1 MDGFRIGLI
10 VRPHGVKGML
20 KVLPLTDDPS
30 RFMDL
35 DHVWVEKA
43 GKHTEYPI
51 VQASTSRGMVY
62 VQLEGIDRCDL
73 AETLRDCYLCVERKN
88 AVALPQD
95 TYFIKDLL
103 ECSVENEQGF
113 VYGRVKDVLQTGA
126 NDVYIVGNGQREW
139 LLPAIKKV
147 IRSVDIQDRRIT
159 VEGAVFSEVVPDA
172 D

>member
-20 KVLPLTDDPS
+20 KVLPLTDDPA

-35 DHVWVEKA
+35 DHVWLEASGVY
-43 GKHTEYPI
+43 TEYAI
-51 VQASTSRGMVY
+51 VQASTSRGMAY
-62 VQLEGIDRCDL
+62 VQLEGIDCCDR
-73 AETLRDCYLCVERKN
+73 AETLRGCYLCVERKN

-95 TYFIKDLL
+95 TYFIKDLIG
-103 ECSVENEQGF
+103 CRVENEQGF
-113 VYGRVKDVLQTGA
+113 VYGQVKDVFQTGA
-126 NDVYIVGNGQREW
+126 NDVYTIGNGQREW

-147 IRSVDIQDRRIT
+147 IRSVDIQQRRIV
-159 VEGAVFSEVVPDA
+159 VEGTVFSEVVPDA